1 MPTTWT
7 AHNIH
12 FLTQPEL
19 RSWFRVI
26 THKRDRALFLLAY
39 RHG

>member
-7 AHNIH
+7 AQKIH

-19 RSWFRVI
+19 RVRKWGYY
-26 THKRDRALFLLAY
+26 TWTM
-39 RHG
+39 